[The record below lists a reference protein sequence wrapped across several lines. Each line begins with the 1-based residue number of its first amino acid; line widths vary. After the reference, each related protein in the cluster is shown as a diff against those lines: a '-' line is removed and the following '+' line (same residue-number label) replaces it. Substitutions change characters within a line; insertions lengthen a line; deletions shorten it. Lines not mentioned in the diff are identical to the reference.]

1 MEEEW
6 GMFWDPTVRVSGGE
20 WVWVG
25 GGVAVE
31 EVRHGVT
38 DVNVDAVAND
48 ANCNGERERERE
60 RESEINLSGLDWG
73 LGF

>member
-1 MEEEW
+1 M
-6 GMFWDPTVRVSGGE
+6 
-20 WVWVG
+20 
-25 GGVAVE
+25 
-31 EVRHGVT
+31 RHGVT

>member
-1 MEEEW
+1 MHH
-6 GMFWDPTVRVSGGE
+6 G
-20 WVWVG
+20 
-25 GGVAVE
+25 
-31 EVRHGVT
+31 GVT

-60 RESEINLSGLDWG
+60 RERESEINLSGLDWG